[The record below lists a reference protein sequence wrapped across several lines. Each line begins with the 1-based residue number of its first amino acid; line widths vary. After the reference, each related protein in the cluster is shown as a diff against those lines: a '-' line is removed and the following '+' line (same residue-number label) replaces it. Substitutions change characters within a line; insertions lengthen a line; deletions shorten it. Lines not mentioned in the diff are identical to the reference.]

1 MIDNNKCH
9 DPIDELLERVWI
21 LVESGQVVSADGILS
36 LDTESLIDK
45 EMIEEAVRDGFL
57 EQRDGIFEFTQS
69 GRERGESI
77 IRRHRLAER
86 LLMDVLNMEKIGIES
101 DACRFEH
108 FLSPEV
114 TDRICTLLGHPRKC
128 PHGKDIPLGTCCRKA
143 EDKVESAVIPLS
155 ELSAGGSGRVLYIS
169 TQSHQRLDRLTSM
182 GIFPGRV
189 VKVHQREPLFV
200 VFLDQTQ
207 LALDREIVREIFVLR
222 S

>member
-1 MIDNNKCH
+1 MDNNKCH
-9 DPIDELLERVWI
+9 DPIDEILERVWI
-21 LVESGQVVSADGILS
+21 LVEDGQAVSADRILS
-36 LDTESLIDK
+36 LNMEHLINNG
-45 EMIEEAVRDGFL
+45 MIEEAVRDGFL
-57 EQRDGIFEFTQS
+57 EKRDGKFEFTQS
-69 GRERGESI
+69 GRERGEGI

-128 PHGKDIPLGTCCRKA
+128 PHGKDIPLGACCKKA

-155 ELSAGGSGRVLYIS
+155 ELSVGGSGRVLYIS

-207 LALDREIVREIFVLR
+207 LALDREIVKEIFVLR
-222 S
+222 G